1 MCPGG
6 CRKVVNLTKDHQLS
20 CAHILQSCVNNGC
33 NVKYLKKDLS
43 HHNEVCSYKLIG
55 CTYCHT
61 DIIRINKEKHEVGCL
76 NEKVKCIYYE
86 IGCKNELYHRDL
98 PLHEQTHQT
107 EHTRL
112 IYISLTNC
120 KNELLI
126 SNDEIKV
133 LKRENVAFKQENAAL
148 KQKNVV
154 IQ

>member
-1 MCPGG
+1 MINCLTTKCSNEG
-6 CRKVVNLTKDHQLS
+6 CNWQGDLLDLVQDHQLS
-20 CAHILQSCVNNGC
+20 CEHILQSCVNNGC
-33 NVKYLKKDLS
+33 NEKYLKKDLLQ
-43 HHNEVCSYKLIG
+43 HNEVCSYKLIG

-61 DIIRINKEKHEVGCL
+61 DIIRINK
-76 NEKVKCIYYE
+76 
-86 IGCKNELYHRDL
+86 LYHRDL